1 MATFIQ
7 SGDPGREET
16 PPRLRE
22 DLKQRHQR
30 ATAADEF
37 RAMLNAL
44 GLTPRHAA
52 RLFATSSRNLRRW
65 RDGTR
70 RIPRA
75 VTLVCRLMAV
85 GAVTIEQVEAAAVPS
100 PIRTNGGMPPAPLRA
115 APALEERS
123 ASAPRRAKTATLVG
137 PSSTT
142 IVVEQ
147 VVALAA
153 GCRWPCG
160 DLGHPD
166 FHFCGGMVTR
176 GPYCEHHRAMAYL
189 APRSGRGQ
197 GVRIGFVAHRRQL
210 RLQLAPALGSPPT
223 PGALPATSVSP
234 LPNSQATLP
243 GHAPPPV

>member
-115 APALEERS
+115 APAPEERS

-189 APRSGRGQ
+189 APRPGRGQ
-197 GVRIGFVAHRRQL
+197 GARIGFVAHRRQP

>member
-1 MATFIQ
+1 LARRIPRRGHLYKISDMAL
-7 SGDPGREET
+7 S
-16 PPRLRE
+16 
-22 DLKQRHQR
+22 
-30 ATAADEF
+30 TAATEF
-37 RAMLNAL
+37 ARTLGVLDIAQHRVARWFGVNA
-44 GLTPRHAA
+44 R
-52 RLFATSSRNLRRW
+52 SIRRW

-70 RIPRA
+70 RAQRGVDI
-75 VTLVCRLMAV
+75 VLRLLAA
-85 GAVTIEQVEAAAVPS
+85 GAITIAQVEAAAAGPA
-100 PIRTNGGMPPAPLRA
+100 PARTNGTKPEPPAPLRA
-115 APALEERS
+115 EPAPEEQS

-137 PSSTT
+137 PGSTT
-142 IVVEQ
+142 PVVEQ

-223 PGALPATSVSP
+223 PGALPATSVSS

-243 GHAPPPV
+243 GRAPPPA